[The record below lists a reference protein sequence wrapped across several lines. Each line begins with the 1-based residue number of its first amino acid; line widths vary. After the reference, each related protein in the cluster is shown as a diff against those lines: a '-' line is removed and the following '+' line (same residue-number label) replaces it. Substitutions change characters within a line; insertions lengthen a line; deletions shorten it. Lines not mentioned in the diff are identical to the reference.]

1 MATLQSMAANY
12 DRAKQTMAQGYA
24 AGKGRATQRY
34 SEGVAKVIGRPV
46 NGFIL
51 QKYDTGYNPGAYAD
65 AIARTSGADVARR
78 YAEKMGG

>member
-24 AGKGRATQRY
+24 AGKGRATGRY
-34 SEGVAKVIGRPV
+34 AEGVAKVIGRPV
-46 NGFIL
+46 SGFIV
-51 QKYDTGYNPGAYAD
+51 QKYDTGYNPAAYAD
-65 AIARTSGADVARR
+65 AIARTNGSYVAQR